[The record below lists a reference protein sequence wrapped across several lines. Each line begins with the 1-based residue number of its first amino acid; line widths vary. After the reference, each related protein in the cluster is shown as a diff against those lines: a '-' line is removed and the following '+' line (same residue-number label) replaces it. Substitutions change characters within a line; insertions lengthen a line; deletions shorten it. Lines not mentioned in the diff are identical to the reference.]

1 MYEAGEGGV
10 VAARSSR
17 LRPAAGQLAEVEPW
31 HARGG
36 KRREEEGL
44 RLEEEAVL
52 LATDA
57 AAANRKVQAR
67 RRRRRIFPAGF
78 ILPKNMEEGEDRT
91 VVDAGH
97 SFSPPRQG
105 RVSRCED
112 GR

>member
-1 MYEAGEGGV
+1 M
-10 VAARSSR
+10 ARS
-17 LRPAAGQLAEVEPW
+17 
-31 HARGG
+31 
-36 KRREEEGL
+36 RREEEGGGGIGAARSWRWRPAAG
-44 RLEEEAVL
+44 RLEEEAVSP
-52 LATDA
+52 ATDV